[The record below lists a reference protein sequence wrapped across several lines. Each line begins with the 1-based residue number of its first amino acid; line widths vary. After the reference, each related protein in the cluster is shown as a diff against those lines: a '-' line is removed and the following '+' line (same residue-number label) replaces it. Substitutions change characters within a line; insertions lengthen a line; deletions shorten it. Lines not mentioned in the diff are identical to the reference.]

1 MIETKKLGF
10 CLASLCISFNCFSQ
24 SNSLGTLSLPDT
36 DTGDAFNQV
45 KKMLGTWQGELTQAS
60 GNVVEQ
66 YSEFYLV
73 SGGNTIYERI
83 IEDGIEMHTTY
94 TDVDGKLLVRHYC
107 ALGTQP
113 EFEVESLSM
122 DKLSVKL
129 ASDVDYTPADHSF
142 VNSMAWT
149 FNDGNS
155 DSVTVDSSVYVD
167 GEMQVQQA
175 VINRIE

>member
-1 MIETKKLGF
+1 MIETKRLGF
-10 CLASLCISFNCFSQ
+10 CLASLCVSFNCFSQ
-24 SNSLGTLSLPDT
+24 SNSLGTLPLPDT

-73 SGGNTIYERI
+73 SGGNTIYERV

-113 EFEVESLSM
+113 EFEVDSLSKE
-122 DKLSVKL
+122 KLSLKL
-129 ASDVDYTPADHSF
+129 ASDVEYTPANQNF
-142 VNSMAWT
+142 VNSIC
-149 FNDGNS
+149 FS
-155 DSVTVDSSVYVD
+155 
-167 GEMQVQQA
+167 
-175 VINRIE
+175 

>member
-1 MIETKKLGF
+1 MIHTRPLLF
-10 CLASLCISFNCFSQ
+10 FLTSLSISFSCYSQ
-24 SNSLGTLSLPDT
+24 SNSLGTLALPDT
-36 DTGDAFNQV
+36 NTGEAFSQV
-45 KKMLGTWQGELTQAS
+45 KKMLGTWKGELTQAS

-73 SGGNTIYERI
+73 SGGNTIYERV
-83 IEDGIEMHTTY
+83 IEDGVEMHTTY
-94 TDVDGKLLVRHYC
+94 TDVDGELLVRHYC

-113 EFEVESLSM
+113 EFEVDSLSK

-129 ASDVDYTPADHSF
+129 ASEVEYTPANHSF

-149 FNDGNS
+149 FNDGNA

-167 GEMQVQQA
+167 GELQVQQA
-175 VINRIE
+175 VIGRID

>member
-1 MIETKKLGF
+1 MIETKRLGF

-36 DTGDAFNQV
+36 DTADAFNQV

-94 TDVDGKLLVRHYC
+94 TDVDGKLLV
-107 ALGTQP
+107 L
-113 EFEVESLSM
+113 SLI
-122 DKLSVKL
+122 
-129 ASDVDYTPADHSF
+129 H
-142 VNSMAWT
+142 
-149 FNDGNS
+149 
-155 DSVTVDSSVYVD
+155 
-167 GEMQVQQA
+167 
-175 VINRIE
+175 I